1 MQEYKWK
8 TSPKTNIT
16 RDKYYERDV
25 KASVLM
31 QMRHEN
37 SKIKVS
43 LNISVITIIVN
54 IRKFLDENLLPQ
66 ERDSLQKQ
74 KLSPAIN

>member
-1 MQEYKWK
+1 
-8 TSPKTNIT
+8 
-16 RDKYYERDV
+16 
-25 KASVLM
+25 M